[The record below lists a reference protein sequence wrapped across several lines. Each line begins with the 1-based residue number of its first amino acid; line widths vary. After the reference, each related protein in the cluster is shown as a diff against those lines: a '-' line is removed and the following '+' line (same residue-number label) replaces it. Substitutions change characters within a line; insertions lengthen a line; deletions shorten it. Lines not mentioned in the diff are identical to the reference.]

1 MSFPL
6 HGNVLKDSFWQN
18 WGVWNL
24 ESSVWIA
31 LVDNQAFWKIDPENV
46 FQHFFYK
53 FYILHL
59 ATSICQDWTFQV
71 PKKCK
76 NTLFYKPNEHKI
88 CNFSKIHNQSWQLHC
103 CIIDWNS
110 TIYSQIGALKSPKRP
125 KAFFSTSH
133 VATRNAAFESS
144 NANLGNWNVSSL
156 IDASQSFLKLKLWRP
171 ENV

>member
-1 MSFPL
+1 MENLFMSKVRFETL
-6 HGNVLKDSFWQN
+6 LLTIKLFERLIQKMCFN
-18 WGVWNL
+18 
-24 ESSVWIA
+24 I
-31 LVDNQAFWKIDPENV
+31 
-46 FQHFFYK
+46 FFTNFT
-53 FYILHL
+53 FYILQHRL
-59 ATSICQDWTFQV
+59 VKIKTFQV
-71 PKKCK
+71 PKKSK

-125 KAFFSTSH
+125 KAFFSTSR

-156 IDASQSFLKLKLWRP
+156 IDASQSFLKLKLWSP
-171 ENV
+171 QNV